1 MVGLGPGRPEL
12 ITLQARQ
19 ALEEAEV
26 FVGYCRYLE
35 LIREFIGD
43 RETVASG
50 MRQEIERC
58 RQAVEMAASGRKV
71 ALVSSGDPG
80 IYGMA
85 GVVLE
90 ILGGQEEWQTRPEVE
105 VIPGITAASAAAAR
119 LGAPLMND
127 FAVVSLSDLLTPW
140 EVIVN
145 RVRRALEGDFVLA
158 LYNPASHR
166 RRVQVPE
173 IGRIALE
180 YRPPHTPVG
189 LVDRAYRTGER
200 VRVVALADLP
210 AQEAGME
217 TLVIIG
223 NSQTVQCGDYLVT
236 RRGYRW

>member
-12 ITLQARQ
+12 ITPQARQ
-19 ALEEAEV
+19 ALEEADV
-26 FVGYCRYLE
+26 FVGYRRYLE
-35 LIREFIGD
+35 LIRELIGD

-71 ALVSSGDPG
+71 VLVSSGDPG

-90 ILGGQEEWQTRPEVE
+90 ILGESQWSAPPEVE

-127 FAVVSLSDLLTPW
+127 FAVISLSDLLTPW

-145 RVRRALEGDFVLA
+145 RVRRALEGDFVVV

-166 RRVQVPE
+166 RRAQLPE
-173 IGRIALE
+173 VGQIVLE

-223 NSQTVQCGDYLVT
+223 NSQTVRCGDYLVT